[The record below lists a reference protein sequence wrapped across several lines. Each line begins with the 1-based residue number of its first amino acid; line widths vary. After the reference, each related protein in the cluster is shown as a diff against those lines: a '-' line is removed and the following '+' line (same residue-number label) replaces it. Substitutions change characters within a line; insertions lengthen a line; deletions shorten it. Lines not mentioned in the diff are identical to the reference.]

1 MYNSDDMRSCFG
13 ILVPSIIPTVTII
26 PLIIA
31 INDIY
36 GTATIISTA
45 LATMIVIINITMSTV
60 VTIMIIITTT

>member
-31 INDIY
+31 MGGNVGVQSSAIVVP
-36 GTATIISTA
+36 STA
-45 LATMIVIINITMSTV
+45 SAAILAVVICASAI
-60 VTIMIIITTT
+60 